1 MNQDTPNDFERAIV
15 ERFNSV
21 NFKCILCDNPEPLTK
36 SEIKC
41 VDERLD
47 IHGLE
52 QPKSEKNEVRSTL
65 YVTAF
70 LFCPQCK
77 SKFSLKMLNQ
87 DEIKQI

>member
-41 VDERLD
+41 VDERLN
-47 IHGLE
+47 IQGHE
-52 QPKSEKNEVRSTL
+52 QPKSEKNEIRSAL
-65 YVTAF
+65 YVTTS
-70 LFCPQCK
+70 LFCSQCK
-77 SKFSLKMLNQ
+77 SKFTLKMLSQ
-87 DEIKQI
+87 DEIRV